1 MSFATAFLKQSA
13 SATVEQRIAMQIEM
27 LLQSISP
34 ERLAGSA
41 LSHVKASNLCFGLP
55 MNWAVAGGARDTM
68 IRQELQ
74 QRLKR
79 FEPRIN
85 LLREIEIQSDEQN
98 NSISFYIVATV
109 ATENGSKKIAFEKTI
124 SRMDHNVRQGS

>member
-1 MSFATAFLKQSA
+1 MSFATAFLRQSA

-55 MNWAVAGGARDTM
+55 MTWAVAGRGRDTM

-85 LLREIEIQSDEQN
+85 LLSEIEIQSDEQN

>member
-55 MNWAVAGGARDTM
+55 MNWAVAGGARETM

-74 QRLKR
+74 QRHKR
-79 FEPRIN
+79 FDPRIN
-85 LLREIEIQSDEQN
+85 LLSEIEIQSDEQN
-98 NSISFYIVATV
+98 NSISFYFVATV
-109 ATENGSKKIAFEKTI
+109 ATESGSKKIAFEKTI

>member
-1 MSFATAFLKQSA
+1 
-13 SATVEQRIAMQIEM
+13 MQIEM

-85 LLREIEIQSDEQN
+85 LLSEIEIQSDEQN

-109 ATENGSKKIAFEKTI
+109 ATESGSKKIAFEKTI

>member
-85 LLREIEIQSDEQN
+85 LLSEIEIQSDEQN

-109 ATENGSKKIAFEKTI
+109 ATESGSKKIAFEKTI

>member
-1 MSFATAFLKQSA
+1 MSFATAFLRQSA

-55 MNWAVAGGARDTM
+55 MNWAVAGRGRDTM

-85 LLREIEIQSDEQN
+85 LLSEIEIQSDEQN

>member
-85 LLREIEIQSDEQN
+85 LLSEIEIQSNEQN
-98 NSISFYIVATV
+98 NSVSFYIGATV

-124 SRMDHNVRQGS
+124 SRMDHNVRQKA

>member
-74 QRLKR
+74 QRLER

-85 LLREIEIQSDEQN
+85 LLSEIEIQSDEQN